1 MSELDKEKWV
11 ELYHLAVLELTH
23 AKMAG
28 RIADARKSIV
38 DRMTA
43 LQGLPGL
50 HTEEIHAI
58 ESALRQIRVLEHE
71 ESRYTAEEKHRAIDN
86 AMDAL
91 KTIAPQ
97 ILESE

>member
-1 MSELDKEKWV
+1 
-11 ELYHLAVLELTH
+11 
-23 AKMAG
+23 
-28 RIADARKSIV
+28 
-38 DRMTA
+38 
-43 LQGLPGL
+43 L